1 MTTNLTSPHRAIC
14 QWPGKQ
20 RYATEQAA
28 QSAAGRRSA
37 WHGLDFRPYLCACG
51 WWHLTTKPQR
61 ETHSASQKE
70 TP

>member
-1 MTTNLTSPHRAIC
+1 MTTNLQSPHRAIC

-28 QSAAGRRSA
+28 ARAAGRRTVSL
-37 WHGLDFRPYLCACG
+37 GLEFRPYLCACG

-61 ETHSASQKE
+61 ENTASKE
-70 TP
+70 TL